1 LKIWNKIPIKEN
13 GDKLIAIPSYLNF
26 LDPHPYFHLGAPY
39 KDKTSI
45 WKLREEVV
53 NRLVKVN
60 DYLISKS
67 SFNLLIYDSWRP
79 LEVQEFM
86 FKRAFLLECE
96 KSDIDISF
104 ENIKSYPSILKKVEK
119 FWAYPSYDTRC
130 PPPHSTGGA
139 LDVCLSDKDG
149 NIVEMG
155 SMVDQMD
162 ETSNPYFYANIK
174 NEEAIIWNSR
184 RNLLREIMTKFGF
197 AQHPNEWWH
206 FSYGDQLWAWKN
218 KKAIALYGKF
228 KIYSYS
234 FSKFNI

>member
-1 LKIWNKIPIKEN
+1 MKIWNKIPIKDN
-13 GDKLIAIPSYLNF
+13 GDKLIAIPCCLKV
-26 LDPHPYFHLGAPY
+26 LDPHPYSHLGAPY

-45 WKLREEVV
+45 WKLREGVV
-53 NRLVKVN
+53 NRLVKVH

-119 FWAYPSYDTRC
+119 FWAYPSHDTSC

-149 NIVEMG
+149 TLVEMG
-155 SMVDQMD
+155 STVDQMD
-162 ETSNPYFYANIK
+162 ETSNPDFYAKIK

-184 RNLLREIMTKFGF
+184 RNLLRKIMTKFGF
-197 AQHPNEWWH
+197 VQHPNEWWH

-218 KKAIALYGKF
+218 KKANALYGK
-228 KIYSYS
+228 I
-234 FSKFNI
+234 

>member
-1 LKIWNKIPIKEN
+1 MKIWNKIPIKDN
-13 GDKLIAIPSYLNF
+13 GDKLIDIPNSIYLNF
-26 LDPHPYFHLGAPY
+26 LDPHPYSHLGAPY
-39 KDKTSI
+39 KDKNSI

-60 DYLISKS
+60 DDLRSKS
-67 SFNLLIYDSWRP
+67 SFYLSIYDSWRP

-86 FKRAFLLECE
+86 FKRAFFLECE
-96 KSDIDISF
+96 KSDIDASF

-119 FWAYPSYDTRC
+119 FWAYPSYDSMC

-149 NIVEMG
+149 NLIEMG
-155 SMVDQMD
+155 STVDQMD
-162 ETSNPYFYANIK
+162 ETSNPDFYAYIK
-174 NEEAIIWNSR
+174 NQEAIIWHSR
-184 RNLLREIMTKFGF
+184 RNLLREIMTKYGF

-218 KKAIALYGKF
+218 KKENAIYGK
-228 KIYSYS
+228 I
-234 FSKFNI
+234 

>member
-1 LKIWNKIPIKEN
+1 MKIWNKIPIKDN
-13 GDKLIAIPSYLNF
+13 GDKLIAIPSCLKF
-26 LDPHPYFHLGAPY
+26 FDPHPYFHLGAPY

-45 WKLREEVV
+45 WKLREKVI

-86 FKRAFLLECE
+86 FKRAFLLECK

-119 FWAYPSYDTRC
+119 FWAYPSYDARC

-149 NIVEMG
+149 NLVEMG

-162 ETSNPYFYANIK
+162 ETSNPYFYASIK

-218 KKAIALYGKF
+218 KKENALYGK
-228 KIYSYS
+228 I
-234 FSKFNI
+234 

>member
-1 LKIWNKIPIKEN
+1 MKIWNKIPIKDN
-13 GDKLIAIPSYLNF
+13 GDKLIAIPCCLKF
-26 LDPHPYFHLGAPY
+26 FDPHPYSHLGAPY
-39 KDKTSI
+39 KDKNSI

-53 NRLVKVN
+53 NRLVKVH

-67 SFNLLIYDSWRP
+67 SFNILIYDSWRP

-86 FKRAFLLECE
+86 FKRAILLECE

-139 LDVCLSDKDG
+139 LDVCLSDKEG
-149 NIVEMG
+149 NLVEMG
-155 SMVDQMD
+155 SLVDQMD

-218 KKAIALYGKF
+218 KKANALYGK
-228 KIYSYS
+228 I
-234 FSKFNI
+234 

>member
-1 LKIWNKIPIKEN
+1 MKIWNNIPIKDN
-13 GDKLIAIPSYLNF
+13 GDKLIAIPSSLKF
-26 LDPHPYFHLGAPY
+26 LDPHPYFFLGAPY

-53 NRLVKVN
+53 NRLLKVN

-96 KSDIDISF
+96 KLDIDASLK
-104 ENIKSYPSILKKVEK
+104 NMKSYPSILKKVEK
-119 FWAYPSYDTRC
+119 FWAYPSFDSRF

-139 LDVCLSDKDG
+139 LDVCLSDKEG
-149 NIVEMG
+149 NLVEMG
-155 SMVDQMD
+155 STVDQMD
-162 ETSNPYFYANIK
+162 ETSNPDFYANMK
-174 NEEAIIWNSR
+174 NEEAIIWDSR

-218 KKAIALYGKF
+218 KKENAFYGQ
-228 KIYSYS
+228 I
-234 FSKFNI
+234 

>member
-1 LKIWNKIPIKEN
+1 MKVWNKIPIKDN
-13 GDKLIAIPSYLNF
+13 GEKLIVIPSCLKF
-26 LDPHPYFHLGAPY
+26 LDPHPYSHLGAPY

-53 NRLVKVN
+53 NRLVKVH
-60 DYLISKS
+60 DYLILKS

-86 FKRAFLLECE
+86 FKRAILLECE
-96 KSDIDISF
+96 KLDIDISF

-119 FWAYPSYDTRC
+119 FWAYPSHDTRC

-149 NIVEMG
+149 NLVEMG

-218 KKAIALYGKF
+218 KKANALYGK
-228 KIYSYS
+228 I
-234 FSKFNI
+234 

>member
-1 LKIWNKIPIKEN
+1 MKIWNEIPIKDN

-60 DYLISKS
+60 DFLISKN
-67 SFNLLIYDSWRP
+67 SFYLLIYDSWRP

-96 KSDIDISF
+96 KSNIHASF
-104 ENIKSYPSILKKVEK
+104 KNIKSYPSILKKVEK
-119 FWAYPSYDTRC
+119 FWAYPSFDSRF

-139 LDVCLSDKDG
+139 LDVCLSDKEG
-149 NIVEMG
+149 NLVEMG
-155 SMVDQMD
+155 STGDQMD
-162 ETSNPYFYANIK
+162 QTSNPDFYASIN

-197 AQHPNEWWH
+197 VQHPNEWWH

-218 KKAIALYGKF
+218 KKEYALYGK
-228 KIYSYS
+228 I
-234 FSKFNI
+234 

>member
-1 LKIWNKIPIKEN
+1 MKIWNNIPIKDN
-13 GDKLIAIPSYLNF
+13 GDKLIDLPSYLNF
-26 LDPHPYFHLGAPY
+26 LDPHPYSHLGAPY

-60 DYLISKS
+60 DYLRLKS
-67 SFNLLIYDSWRP
+67 SFYLLIYDSWRP

-119 FWAYPSYDTRC
+119 FWAYPSYDTKC

-149 NIVEMG
+149 NLVEMG

-162 ETSNPYFYANIK
+162 ETSNPYFYASIK

-218 KKAIALYGKF
+218 KKENAIYGK
-228 KIYSYS
+228 I
-234 FSKFNI
+234 

>member
-1 LKIWNKIPIKEN
+1 MKIWNKIPIKDN

-26 LDPHPYFHLGAPY
+26 LDPHPYSHLGAPY

-149 NIVEMG
+149 NLVEMG

-162 ETSNPYFYANIK
+162 ETSNPYFFANIK

-218 KKAIALYGKF
+218 KKANALYGK
-228 KIYSYS
+228 I
-234 FSKFNI
+234 

>member
-1 LKIWNKIPIKEN
+1 MKIWNKIPIKDN
-13 GDKLIAIPSYLNF
+13 GDKLIAIPSCLKF
-26 LDPHPYFHLGAPY
+26 FDPHPYFHLGAPY

-45 WKLREEVV
+45 WKLREKVI

-104 ENIKSYPSILKKVEK
+104 ENMKSYPSILKKVEK
-119 FWAYPSYDTRC
+119 FWAYPSYDTSC
-130 PPPHSTGGA
+130 PPHHSTGGA

-149 NIVEMG
+149 NLIEMG
-155 SMVDQMD
+155 SKVDQMD
-162 ETSNPYFYANIK
+162 VTSNPDFYSIKK
-174 NEEAIIWNSR
+174 NEEAIIWDNR

-218 KKAIALYGKF
+218 KKENAVYGK
-228 KIYSYS
+228 I
-234 FSKFNI
+234 

>member
-1 LKIWNKIPIKEN
+1 LKIWNKIPIKDI
-13 GDKLIAIPSYLNF
+13 GDKLIDIASCLQF
-26 LDPHPYFHLGAPY
+26 LDTHPYSHIGAPY

-67 SFNLLIYDSWRP
+67 RFNLLIYDSWRP

-96 KSDIDISF
+96 KSDIDLSF

-119 FWAYPSYDTRC
+119 FWAYPSHDTRC

-139 LDVCLSDKDG
+139 LDVCLLDKEG
-149 NIVEMG
+149 NLVEMG

-162 ETSNPYFYANIK
+162 ETSNPFFYANIK

-184 RNLLREIMTKFGF
+184 RNLLRKIMTKFGF

-218 KKAIALYGKF
+218 KKANAFYGK
-228 KIYSYS
+228 I
-234 FSKFNI
+234 

>member
-1 LKIWNKIPIKEN
+1 MKIWNKIPIKDNE
-13 GDKLIAIPSYLNF
+13 DKLIAIPSCLKF
-26 LDPHPYFHLGAPY
+26 LDPHPYSHLGAPY

-60 DYLISKS
+60 DYLISKN
-67 SFNLLIYDSWRP
+67 SFSLLIYDSWRP
-79 LEVQEFM
+79 LEVQEFL

-96 KSDIDISF
+96 KLDIDSSLENMNSF
-104 ENIKSYPSILKKVEK
+104 PSILKKVEK
-119 FWAYPSYDTRC
+119 FWAYPSFDASC

-139 LDVCLSDKDG
+139 LDVCLSDENG
-149 NIVEMG
+149 NIVDMG
-155 SMVDQMD
+155 SKVDQMD
-162 ETSNPYFYANIK
+162 ETSNPDFYENII

-184 RNLLREIMTKFGF
+184 RNLLREIMNKFGF

-218 KKAIALYGKF
+218 NKSNALYGR
-228 KIYSYS
+228 I
-234 FSKFNI
+234 

>member
-1 LKIWNKIPIKEN
+1 LKIWNNIPIKDN

-26 LDPHPYFHLGAPY
+26 FDPHPYFLLGAPY
-39 KDKTSI
+39 KDKNSI

-67 SFNLLIYDSWRP
+67 SFYLLIYDSWRP

-96 KSDIDISF
+96 KSNIDASF
-104 ENIKSYPSILKKVEK
+104 ENIKSYSSILKKIEK
-119 FWAYPSYDTRC
+119 FWAYPSYDSRC

-155 SMVDQMD
+155 SKVDQMD
-162 ETSNPYFYANIK
+162 ETSNPDFYAKVK
-174 NEEAIIWNSR
+174 NEEAIIWNNR
-184 RNLLREIMTKFGF
+184 RNLLREIMTKFDF

-218 KKAIALYGKF
+218 KKENAIYGK
-228 KIYSYS
+228 I
-234 FSKFNI
+234 

>member
-1 LKIWNKIPIKEN
+1 MKIWNKIPIKDN
-13 GDKLIAIPSYLNF
+13 GDKLIAIPSYLNC
-26 LDPHPYFHLGAPY
+26 LDPHPYSHLGAPY

-53 NRLVKVN
+53 NRLLKVN

-67 SFNLLIYDSWRP
+67 SFYLLICDSWRP

-96 KSDIDISF
+96 KSEIEASF
-104 ENIKSYPSILKKVEK
+104 KNRKSYPSILKKVEK
-119 FWAYPSYDTRC
+119 FWAYPSYDSRF

-149 NIVEMG
+149 NLLEMG
-155 SMVDQMD
+155 SRVDQMD
-162 ETSNPYFYANIK
+162 ETSIPDFYANIK
-174 NEEAIIWNSR
+174 NEEAFIWNSR

-218 KKAIALYGKF
+218 KKENAMYGK
-228 KIYSYS
+228 I
-234 FSKFNI
+234 

>member
-1 LKIWNKIPIKEN
+1 LKVWNKIPIKDN
-13 GDKLIAIPSYLNF
+13 GDKLIAIPSCLKF
-26 LDPHPYFHLGAPY
+26 LDPHPYSNLGAPY

-45 WKLREEVV
+45 WKLREEVA

-60 DYLISKS
+60 DYLILKS

-86 FKRAFLLECE
+86 FKRAFLLECK

-119 FWAYPSYDTRC
+119 FWAYPSHDTRC

-139 LDVCLSDKDG
+139 LDVCLSDRDG
-149 NIVEMG
+149 NLVEMG

-162 ETSNPYFYANIK
+162 ETSNPDFYKNIK

-184 RNLLREIMTKFGF
+184 RNFLREIMTKFGF

-218 KKAIALYGKF
+218 KKENAIYGK
-228 KIYSYS
+228 I
-234 FSKFNI
+234 

>member
-1 LKIWNKIPIKEN
+1 MKIWNRIPIEEN
-13 GDKLIAIPSYLNF
+13 GEKLIAIPSYLKF
-26 LDPHPYFHLGAPY
+26 LDPHPYLHLGAPY

-60 DYLISKS
+60 DYLISKN

-96 KSDIDISF
+96 KLDIDASLK
-104 ENIKSYPSILKKVEK
+104 NMKSYPSILKKVEK
-119 FWAYPSYDTRC
+119 FWAYPSFDPRC

-139 LDVCLSDKDG
+139 LDVCLSDKEG
-149 NIVEMG
+149 ILVEMG
-155 SMVDQMD
+155 SNVDQMD
-162 ETSNPYFYANIK
+162 ETSNPDFYTNKK
-174 NEEAIIWNSR
+174 NEEATIWDSR

-197 AQHPNEWWH
+197 TQHPNEWWH

-218 KKAIALYGKF
+218 KKENAIYGK
-228 KIYSYS
+228 I
-234 FSKFNI
+234 

>member
-1 LKIWNKIPIKEN
+1 LKIWNKIPIKDN
-13 GDKLIAIPSYLNF
+13 GDKLIAIPSCLKI
-26 LDPHPYFHLGAPY
+26 LDPHPYSNLGAPY
-39 KDKTSI
+39 QDKTSI

-96 KSDIDISF
+96 KFDVDISF
-104 ENIKSYPSILKKVEK
+104 ENIKSYPFILKKVEK
-119 FWAYPSYDTRC
+119 YWAYPSYDIRC

-139 LDVCLSDKDG
+139 IDVCLSDKEG
-149 NIVEMG
+149 NLLEMG

-162 ETSNPYFYANIK
+162 EASNPNFYANSK
-174 NEEAIIWNSR
+174 NKEAIIWNSR

-218 KKAIALYGKF
+218 KKVNAFYGK
-228 KIYSYS
+228 I
-234 FSKFNI
+234 

>member
-1 LKIWNKIPIKEN
+1 MKIWNKIPIKDN
-13 GDKLIAIPSYLNF
+13 GDKLIAIPSCLKF
-26 LDPHPYFHLGAPY
+26 FDPHPYFHLGAPY
-39 KDKTSI
+39 EDKNSI

-96 KSDIDISF
+96 KSNIDASSQ
-104 ENIKSYPSILKKVEK
+104 NIKSYSSILKKVEK
-119 FWAYPSYDTRC
+119 FWAYPSHDTMC

-149 NIVEMG
+149 NLVEMG

-162 ETSNPYFYANIK
+162 ETSNPYFYANMK
-174 NEEAIIWNSR
+174 NEGAIIWNSR

-206 FSYGDQLWAWKN
+206 FSYGDQLWACL
-218 KKAIALYGKF
+218 LYT
-228 KIYSYS
+228 SPS
-234 FSKFNI
+234 PRDPE

>member
-1 LKIWNKIPIKEN
+1 MKIWNKIPIKDN
-13 GDKLIAIPSYLNF
+13 GDKLVAIPCNLHF
-26 LDPHPYFHLGAPY
+26 LDPHPYFNLGAPY

-60 DYLISKS
+60 DYLISKN
-67 SFNLLIYDSWRP
+67 SFYLLIYDSWRP

-86 FKRAFLLECE
+86 FKRAFLLECK
-96 KSDIDISF
+96 KSDIDPSLK
-104 ENIKSYPSILKKVEK
+104 NMKSYPCILKKVEK
-119 FWAYPSYDTRC
+119 FWAYPSYDSSC

-139 LDVCLSDKDG
+139 LDVCLLDKDG
-149 NIVEMG
+149 NLLEMG
-155 SMVDQMD
+155 SKVDQMD
-162 ETSNPYFYANIK
+162 ETSNPDFYRNIK
-174 NEEAIIWNSR
+174 NEKAIIWDSR

-218 KKAIALYGKF
+218 KKENAIYGK
-228 KIYSYS
+228 I
-234 FSKFNI
+234 

>member
-1 LKIWNKIPIKEN
+1 MKIWNNIPIKDN
-13 GDKLIAIPSYLNF
+13 GDKLIDIPSYLNF
-26 LDPHPYFHLGAPY
+26 LDPHPYSHLGAPY

-60 DYLISKS
+60 DYLRSKS
-67 SFNLLIYDSWRP
+67 SFYLLIYDSWRP

-96 KSDIDISF
+96 KSDIDASF
-104 ENIKSYPSILKKVEK
+104 ENIKSHSSILKKVEK
-119 FWAYPSYDTRC
+119 FWAYPSYDSKC

-149 NIVEMG
+149 NLVEMG
-155 SMVDQMD
+155 GTVDQMD
-162 ETSNPYFYANIK
+162 ETSNHDFYAIMK

-184 RNLLREIMTKFGF
+184 RNLLKETMSKFGF

-218 KKAIALYGKF
+218 KKEYALYGK
-228 KIYSYS
+228 I
-234 FSKFNI
+234 

>member
-1 LKIWNKIPIKEN
+1 MKVWNKIPIRDN
-13 GDKLIAIPSYLNF
+13 GDKLIAIPSCLKF
-26 LDPHPYFHLGAPY
+26 FDPHPYFHLGAPY

-60 DYLISKS
+60 DYLILKS

-86 FKRAFLLECE
+86 FKRAFLLECK

-149 NIVEMG
+149 NLVEMG
-155 SMVDQMD
+155 SVVDQMD
-162 ETSNPYFYANIK
+162 ETSNPCFYENIK

-218 KKAIALYGKF
+218 KKANALYGK
-228 KIYSYS
+228 I
-234 FSKFNI
+234 

>member
-1 LKIWNKIPIKEN
+1 MKIWNKIPIKDN
-13 GDKLIAIPSYLNF
+13 GDKLIAIPSYLKF
-26 LDPHPYFHLGAPY
+26 LDPHPYYNLGAPY

-60 DYLISKS
+60 DYLISRS

-96 KSDIDISF
+96 KSDIDLSF

-119 FWAYPSYDTRC
+119 FWAYPSYDTMC

-139 LDVCLSDKDG
+139 LDVCLSDNEG
-149 NIVEMG
+149 NLVEMG

-162 ETSNPYFYANIK
+162 ETSNPNFYANMK

-184 RNLLREIMTKFGF
+184 RNLLGEIMTKFGF

-218 KKAIALYGKF
+218 KKANALYGK
-228 KIYSYS
+228 I
-234 FSKFNI
+234 

>member
-1 LKIWNKIPIKEN
+1 MKIWNKIPIKDN
-13 GDKLIAIPSYLNF
+13 GDKLIAIPSCLKF

-96 KSDIDISF
+96 KSNIDASF
-104 ENIKSYPSILKKVEK
+104 ENIKFHPSILKKVEK
-119 FWAYPSYDTRC
+119 FWAYPSYDSRC

-139 LDVCLSDKDG
+139 LDVCLSDKEG
-149 NIVEMG
+149 NIVDMG
-155 SMVDQMD
+155 GTVDQMD
-162 ETSNPYFYANIK
+162 ETSIPDFYAK
-174 NEEAIIWNSR
+174 VRSEEAIIWNIR

-218 KKAIALYGKF
+218 KKENAIYGK
-228 KIYSYS
+228 I
-234 FSKFNI
+234 

>member
-1 LKIWNKIPIKEN
+1 MKIWNKIPIKDN
-13 GDKLIAIPSYLNF
+13 GDKLIAIPSCLKF
-26 LDPHPYFHLGAPY
+26 FDPHPYSHLGAPY

-96 KSDIDISF
+96 KSNIDISF

-119 FWAYPSYDTRC
+119 FWAYPSHDTKC

-149 NIVEMG
+149 NLVEMG

-162 ETSNPYFYANIK
+162 ETSNPNFYANIK
-174 NEEAIIWNSR
+174 NEEAIIWNGR

-218 KKAIALYGKF
+218 KKANALYGK
-228 KIYSYS
+228 I
-234 FSKFNI
+234 

>member
-1 LKIWNKIPIKEN
+1 MKIWNKIPIKDN
-13 GDKLIAIPSYLNF
+13 GEKLIAIPSYLKF
-26 LDPHPYFHLGAPY
+26 LDPHPYSHLGAPY

-53 NRLVKVN
+53 NRLVKVH

-86 FKRAFLLECE
+86 FKRAILLECE

-139 LDVCLSDKDG
+139 LDVCLSDKEG
-149 NIVEMG
+149 NLVEMG

-162 ETSNPYFYANIK
+162 ETSNPFFYANIK

-184 RNLLREIMTKFGF
+184 RNLLMEIMTKFGF

-218 KKAIALYGKF
+218 KKANALYGK
-228 KIYSYS
+228 I
-234 FSKFNI
+234 